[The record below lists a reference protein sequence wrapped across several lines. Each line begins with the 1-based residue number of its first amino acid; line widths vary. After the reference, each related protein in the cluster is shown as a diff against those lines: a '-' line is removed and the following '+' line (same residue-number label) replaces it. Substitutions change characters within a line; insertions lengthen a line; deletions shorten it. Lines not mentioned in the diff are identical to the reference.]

1 MTAHKCKVLVDGPGA
16 GSYNMAV
23 EEVLLAET
31 AEADSG
37 LTYLRFF
44 QWVQPTLSLG
54 FSQKP
59 GRVINWGFCRQNRIE
74 CVKRITGG
82 KAVLHHKELTYSI
95 VSNDS
100 ALFPFTDIG
109 ETYSRIARALVLGF
123 GHLGIE
129 TVLAGGPNHN
139 RGHCRPTAAC
149 FATANHHEILWESRK
164 LVGSAQRRTKTAF
177 LQHGSIL
184 FDFDS
189 EMLAG
194 ALLQENPS
202 ELRSQV
208 ASLKQCL
215 GTVPKCEEVI
225 SCLKEGFIDFFGVQF
240 KATSL
245 NLEKQRYATELA
257 CSKYAPLKCENETDL
272 PIARQVV
279 NLASSGAAKMA

>member
-1 MTAHKCKVLVDGPGA
+1 
-16 GSYNMAV
+16 MAV

-59 GRVINWGFCRQNRIE
+59 GKVINWGFCRQHRIE
-74 CVKRITGG
+74 CVRRITGG

-95 VSNDS
+95 VSND
-100 ALFPFTDIG
+100 AVLFPLMDIG
-109 ETYSRIARALVLGF
+109 ETYCRIARALVLGF
-123 GHLGIE
+123 AHLGIE

-139 RGHCRPTAAC
+139 RGQYRPTAAC

-194 ALLQENPS
+194 ALGQQNPS

-208 ASLKQCL
+208 ASLRQCL

-225 SCLKEGFIDFFGVQF
+225 PCLKQGFIDFFGVEF
-240 KATSL
+240 KVTSL
-245 NLEKQRYATELA
+245 NLEKQRHATELA
-257 CSKYAPLKCENETDL
+257 CSKYAPLNCENEADL
-272 PIARQVV
+272 PIARPEVSS
-279 NLASSGAAKMA
+279 ASSTAAKMA